1 MKTCGKLLVTV
12 LLLLLFVGCAR
23 LLPSSKTT
31 IISLWEDFDSAKSN
45 YEKVIPGKTTIEE
58 LNQIGFD
65 PYKVPNIRILN
76 ATDTIN
82 IFMQNPSLRIENQ
95 DPGVQKCFEVKAR
108 CTSYRI
114 EPSIQDSKRIGNFW
128 LDLFTFK
135 RHTVTTGWEFRGLII
150 IVDSVVVYK
159 DPEGGRPSI
168 HTEDVQNKPLG
179 PLQDAAS
186 IIPDLIKS
194 TF

>member
-1 MKTCGKLLVTV
+1 MITCSKFLVMV
-12 LLLLLFVGCAR
+12 CSLFMFAGCAS
-23 LLPSSKTT
+23 LLPTSKAT
-31 IISLWEDFDSAKSN
+31 IESPWQEFDSAKVD
-45 YEKVIPGKTTIEE
+45 YGKIFPGTTTMEE

-82 IFMQNPSLRIENQ
+82 IFLSNPSIRIESL
-95 DPGVQKCFEVKAR
+95 DPGVQKCFEMKAR

-135 RHTVTTGWEFRGLII
+135 RHTVLTGWEFRGLII
-150 IVDSVVVYK
+150 LVDDVVVYK
-159 DPEGGRPSI
+159 DPLGGRPTI
-168 HTEDVQNKPLG
+168 HTEDLQIKPLG
-179 PLQDAAS
+179 PLQDAAT
-186 IIPDLIKS
+186 IIPGVIQS
-194 TF
+194 VF